1 MNHNQKQNYEISGF
15 CDAYNV
21 SRQTVYREIAK
32 GRLKSYKVGRRRLI
46 SRQAGEEWQRRL
58 EAEAEGGRPQPKR
71 TYGAE
76 ARL

>member
-1 MNHNQKQNYEISGF
+1 
-15 CDAYNV
+15 
-21 SRQTVYREIAK
+21 RQTVYREIAK